1 MDIARQKANSM
12 QLQCNN
18 KFSCEAM
25 HVVKTVFTTGDPLKG
40 RPSTV
45 RVDRY
50 EVHSIAEDFT
60 VNSR

>member
-18 KFSCEAM
+18 KFSREAM

-45 RVDRY
+45 RVDR
-50 EVHSIAEDFT
+50 
-60 VNSR
+60 